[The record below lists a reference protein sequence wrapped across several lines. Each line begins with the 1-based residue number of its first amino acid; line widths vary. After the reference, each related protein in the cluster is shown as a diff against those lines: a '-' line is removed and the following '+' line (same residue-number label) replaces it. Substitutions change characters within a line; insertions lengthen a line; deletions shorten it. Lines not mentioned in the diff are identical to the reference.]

1 MNKTTIVIVIYMLG
15 IVIGAFFLDLW
26 GAETSF
32 IKTISVFVWTII
44 FLITLFILINMKK
57 DNLNTKFFIISVF
70 LLNFQTIV
78 FSEIMLLT
86 GCKNLNDSF
95 IKNEYILDFK
105 KSLMIRNYVYDNK
118 TYKKHKRTDL
128 SIKKGNTL
136 ERFVYED
143 KNLIFTDKIGYP
155 QFYTQLVFEKNNT
168 IINIKTVINGEEAIS
183 KVSTCSNVEIFEKE
197 S

>member
-1 MNKTTIVIVIYMLG
+1 
-15 IVIGAFFLDLW
+15 
-26 GAETSF
+26 
-32 IKTISVFVWTII
+32 
-44 FLITLFILINMKK
+44 MKK
-57 DNLNTKFFIISVF
+57 NSFSINCFIILTF

-78 FSEIMLLT
+78 FSEIMILT

-95 IKNEYILDFK
+95 IKNEYIIDFK
-105 KSLMIRNYVYDNK
+105 KSLMVRNYVYDNK

-128 SIKKGNTL
+128 SIKKENTL
-136 ERFVYED
+136 ERFLYED
-143 KNLIFTDKIGYP
+143 KNLIFTDRIGYP
-155 QFYTQLVFEKNNT
+155 QFYTQLVFEKNNN